1 MRTAARA
8 SRRRSRTLVERALWT
23 AARALEDRASLNERL
38 VRRAGSPALAD
49 RLRRRSQDAS
59 HAADVIRSLL
69 SRGNVARIDAPDEI
83 DERTAGGELEQAG

>member
-1 MRTAARA
+1 MEP
-8 SRRRSRTLVERALWT
+8 SRTLIGVGGSAGAIEPLLGLLDSLLADLP
-23 AARALEDRASLNERL
+23 AA
-38 VRRAGSPALAD
+38 VLAD

-69 SRGNVARIDAPDEI
+69 YRGDVARIDAPDEI